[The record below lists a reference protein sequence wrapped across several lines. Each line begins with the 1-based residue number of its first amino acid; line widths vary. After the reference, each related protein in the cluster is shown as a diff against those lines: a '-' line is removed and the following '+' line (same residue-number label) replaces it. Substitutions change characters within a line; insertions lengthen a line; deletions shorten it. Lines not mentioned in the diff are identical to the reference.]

1 MKSCTCASLD
11 SPVEASRPSFQGLDG
26 PKKGSL
32 APRKLTRKP
41 SKLQTSMEV
50 TRCRFGNTSRQA
62 APIGYE
68 EFVPQKDWTPIYHAV
83 YHDREGALHHYLHA
97 GVSPDDVEG
106 SGIPLLAV
114 AAACGHFE
122 IARILLEAGAQ
133 VNAVSKDKGETALH
147 IAVKSG
153 RHDIIDLFLEHRANL
168 ELTTMQSAA
177 TPLHYAATASGSL
190 ALVMKLLKAGAR
202 YDVKDTE
209 GQTPAALALQANNL
223 HAAIAIINM
232 ACGKP
237 KELVREKDMLLQHVE
252 NTKDRSSMT
261 NDLIADVFAVT
272 CDPDSTVLVEAI
284 KKNDA
289 RLVEMFLEKGADPHR
304 STAKGLLPIFVAVK
318 FADLRIIRMLVQ
330 HGADVNVRG
339 PGNLDTLQ
347 VLFKALS
354 ARDEDSIVSIVD
366 YLLAKGADG
375 LALYS
380 DGKTLLH
387 RTVSGSTDRAQVVKV
402 LLKNGLELNAQDG
415 EGNTALHLAAH
426 HGLTQSAKRLLDAR
440 ADTTIVDSAK
450 RTPLFRAVLKQQWP
464 IVRLLA
470 CPPAMTSWDAEG
482 STALH
487 HIARTIPK
495 DDNAWEEIADSAK
508 PFCERGIC
516 RSMRDRSGATPLIQA
531 IRSLPEDG
539 LPVVQ
544 VLLAAGDKKWNC
556 VGHED
561 HKRRDA
567 LYYAATLGKPAFVE
581 GLLEHDAPLNL
592 EDWTE
597 SKRQSKLPAASKHR
611 ILELLISANRSRIA
625 SKSHEPRSAIGETR
639 IEIIKAGPR
648 TSSALSGYGADC
660 ETERKSKPRSAV
672 RKSTSVQHLQIS
684 PQQRKPVDP
693 PRAFPAHTSSKQQ
706 RFQGLEE
713 GLHGQARRSPTVM
726 KRIEHADQEALQNA
740 RRNDKYVEAVRT
752 SPPRQNRP
760 DATANFPPRASSR
773 QQVVKFA
780 PQVSSKLSVAT
791 HEVKITPLQKEPE
804 VLPLVPVKDIIVA
817 GNSKTPTRSISNSPE
832 SHTALVKPVKV
843 SSLATHVP
851 PRATADEPKPTT
863 SPIPLPNLST
873 ALRTQVTTVTTDPS
887 KQKTLTRSL
896 AATPDVAM
904 SGKPVQPARVD
915 SGVSMKH
922 DSLTKPLPTLDRTKP
937 TLDISTPKSRRQSG
951 DELASWLAISG
962 MLDRL

>member
-11 SPVEASRPSFQGLDG
+11 SPIEASRPSFHDLDES
-26 PKKGSL
+26 KKGSL

-62 APIGYE
+62 APKGYE
-68 EFVPQKDWTPIYHAV
+68 DFVPQKDWTPIYHAV

-97 GVSPDDVEG
+97 GVSPDDIEG
-106 SGIPLLAV
+106 SGIPLLSV

-133 VNAVSKDKGETALH
+133 VNAVSTDKGETALH
-147 IAVKSG
+147 VAVKGG
-153 RHDIIDLFLEHRANL
+153 RHDIIDLLLEHRANL
-168 ELTTMQSAA
+168 ESKTKHSGA

-190 ALVMKLLKAGAR
+190 ALVMKLLKAGAQ
-202 YDVKDTE
+202 YDVKNTE
-209 GQTPAALALQANNL
+209 GQTPAGVALHANNL
-223 HAAIAIINM
+223 HAAVAIINM

-237 KELVREKDMLLQHVE
+237 KQLAKEKDMLLQHVE
-252 NTKDRSSMT
+252 ATKDRSSMT
-261 NDLIADVFAVT
+261 NDLIADVFAAT

-339 PGNLDTLQ
+339 PGDLDTLQ

-354 ARDEDSIVSIVD
+354 ARDDDSVVSIVD

-380 DGKTLLH
+380 DGKSLLH
-387 RTVSGSTDRAQVVKV
+387 RAVSGSTDRAQVVKL
-402 LLKNGLELNAQDG
+402 LLKNGLEVNAQDS
-415 EGNTALHLAAH
+415 EGNTALHLAAYN
-426 HGLTQSAKRLLDAR
+426 GLTHSAKCLLDAR
-440 ADTTIVDSAK
+440 TDTTIVDFAK

-464 IVRLLA
+464 VVRMLA
-470 CPPAMTSWDAEG
+470 CPPALTSWDAEG

-495 DDNAWEEIADSAK
+495 DHKSWKEIAESVK

-531 IRSLPEDG
+531 IRSLPEEG

-544 VLLAAGDKKWNC
+544 TLLVAGDKKWNC
-556 VGHED
+556 IGHED

-581 GLLEHDAPLNL
+581 ALLEHDAPLNL
-592 EDWTE
+592 EDWTD
-597 SKRQSKLPAASKHR
+597 SKRQSKLSAASKHR
-611 ILELLISANRSRIA
+611 ILELLISVDRLRSA
-625 SKSHEPRSAIGETR
+625 LKSHKQQSAMGETR
-639 IEIIKAGPR
+639 IEIIKAEPR
-648 TSSALSGYGADC
+648 TGSALSGYGADC
-660 ETERKSKPRSAV
+660 ETERKSEPRSAF
-672 RKSTSVQHLQIS
+672 RKTTSAQQLQTS
-684 PQQRKPVDP
+684 PQQRKPLAP
-693 PRAFPAHTSSKQQ
+693 PRAFPARTSSKQQ
-706 RFQGLEE
+706 RFQGLAE
-713 GLHGQARRSPTVM
+713 GLHRDARRSPAAP
-726 KRIEHADQEALQNA
+726 KRIEHAGQEAGQSTQQN
-740 RRNDKYVEAVRT
+740 NKYVEVARI
-752 SPPRQNRP
+752 SPPRQNLP
-760 DATANFPPRASSR
+760 KANANFLPRASSR
-773 QQVVKFA
+773 QQIVTFA
-780 PQVSSKLSVAT
+780 PPFSSKLSATT
-791 HEVKITPLQKEPE
+791 HEIEIQSLQKESKA
-804 VLPLVPVKDIIVA
+804 LPPVPAKNIPVA
-817 GNSKTPTRSISNSPE
+817 GKSVTATRATPDLPE
-832 SHTALVKPVKV
+832 THEKPVKP
-843 SSLATHVP
+843 SPPATHVSVK
-851 PRATADEPKPTT
+851 AIADDPKPTT
-863 SPIPLPNLST
+863 SPSSPQKTST
-873 ALRTQVTTVTTDPS
+873 TPKTQVTTITTDPS
-887 KQKTLTRSL
+887 THKAPIQFLSV
-896 AATPDVAM
+896 TPDVVV

-915 SGVSMKH
+915 SGMSMTQ
-922 DSLTKPLPTLDRTKP
+922 DSVAKAPPTLDRTKP
-937 TLDISTPKSRRQSG
+937 TLDSSTSKSRRQSG
-951 DELASWLAISG
+951 DELAGWLAISG